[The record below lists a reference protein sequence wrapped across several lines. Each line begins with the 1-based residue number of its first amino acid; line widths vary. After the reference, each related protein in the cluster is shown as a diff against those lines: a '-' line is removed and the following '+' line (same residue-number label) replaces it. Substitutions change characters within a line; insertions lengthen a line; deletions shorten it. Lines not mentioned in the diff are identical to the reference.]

1 MAHPLLSA
9 ALQEAYASAQTEV
22 TVIDLVELRYGT
34 ERLLLCKG
42 LLKCSVQLPD
52 GSSHAAYPFPF
63 KLANRPSV
71 DTSGGATVT
80 LSVENVKGQVFS
92 FLTAAKVAN
101 TPVNLFLWTCLAP
114 VSADLAT
121 FVLRPQNPR
130 EIKLEVVNAK
140 ATMAGVVLTASAPNL
155 VNKVFPNA
163 RYTYTTFP
171 GLRG

>member
-9 ALQEAYASAQTEV
+9 ALQEAYASAKTEV
-22 TVIDLVELRYGT
+22 TVVELVELRYGV

-42 LLKCSVQLPD
+42 LVQRQVQLP
-52 GSSHAAYPFPF
+52 GGVLSYAYPYPY

-80 LSVENVKGQVFS
+80 LTVENVKGQVFN
-92 FLTAAKVAN
+92 FITAAKASN
-101 TPVNLFLWTCLAP
+101 TPVNLYLWTCIAP
-114 VSADLAT
+114 TLSDLGTAL
-121 FVLRPQNPR
+121 LRPQNPR
-130 EIKLEVVNAK
+130 EIKLEVVSAK
-140 ATMAGVVLTASAPNL
+140 ATLAGVVLTASAPNL
-155 VNKVFPNA
+155 VNKAFPNA